1 VDPQVNPFAVLSL
14 IAAPAILTNAC
25 SVLAMSTSN
34 RLARAADR
42 TRELSKQLE
51 ETGGLSTPDTDRR
64 LRELS
69 ASEQRTLQLVSAL
82 RSIYLALGSFA
93 FATLMSL
100 VGAVLAP
107 VDAAGVLL
115 RTLEAIAVSGGIV
128 AVSALVH
135 GSILLVRETRL
146 VAQVLHERAQSIRA
160 RAAKAGPTQ
169 IG

>member
-1 VDPQVNPFAVLSL
+1 MDSQVNPFAVLSL

-42 TRELSKQLE
+42 TRELSRQLE
-51 ETGGLSTPDTDRR
+51 EAGGLSTPEAERR

-69 ASEQRTLQLVSAL
+69 ASEQRTFHLVTAL

-100 VGAVLAP
+100 IGAVLAP
-107 VDAAGVLL
+107 LDSGVLL

-128 AVSALVH
+128 AVAALVH
-135 GSILLVRETRL
+135 GSIRLVRETRL
-146 VAQVLHERAQSIRA
+146 VAQVLHERAQNIRA
-160 RAAKAGPTQ
+160 QAASADRRR
-169 IG
+169 

>member
-51 ETGGLSTPDTDRR
+51 GSGGLSAPDTDRR
-64 LRELS
+64 LRELTV
-69 ASEQRTLQLVSAL
+69 SEQRTLQLVAAL

-100 VGAVLAP
+100 IGAVLAP
-107 VDAAGVLL
+107 VDNGVLL
-115 RTLEAIAVSGGIV
+115 RTLEAIAVAGGIV
-128 AVSALVH
+128 AVSSLVH

-146 VAQVLHERAQSIRA
+146 VAQVLHDRAERIRAQAAGSIER
-160 RAAKAGPTQ
+160 RKT
-169 IG
+169 

>member
-1 VDPQVNPFAVLSL
+1 MDPQVNPFAVLSL

-42 TRELSKQLE
+42 SRELSKQLE
-51 ETGGLSTPDTDRR
+51 GDGGLATPETDRR

-69 ASEQRTLQLVSAL
+69 AAEQRTFQLVSAL

-100 VGAVLAP
+100 IGGVVVPLAS
-107 VDAAGVLL
+107 GLLL

-128 AVSALVH
+128 AVGALVH
-135 GSILLVRETRL
+135 GSVLLVRETRL
-146 VAQVLHERAQSIRA
+146 VAQVLHDRAQSIRA
-160 RAAKAGPTQ
+160 QAATGRR
-169 IG
+169 GN

>member
-51 ETGGLSTPDTDRR
+51 GSGGLSAPDTERR
-64 LRELS
+64 LRELTV
-69 ASEQRTLQLVSAL
+69 SEQRTLQLVAAL
-82 RSIYLALGSFA
+82 RSIYLAFGSFA

-100 VGAVLAP
+100 IGAVLAP
-107 VDAAGVLL
+107 LENGVLL
-115 RTLEAIAVSGGIV
+115 RTLEAIAVFAGMV
-128 AVSALVH
+128 AVSSLVH

-146 VAQVLHERAQSIRA
+146 VAQVLHERAQNIRA
-160 RAAKAGPTQ
+160 AAEARGTRRL
-169 IG
+169 